1 MAKYYGKIGYAE
13 ETEIRPGVYKNQFTE
28 RSYYGDLNRSHSRNQ
43 NSDKLNDDIV
53 IANELSII
61 ADPFAYDNFYAIK
74 YAEVMGVK
82 LKVTSVEVNYPR
94 LILQLGGKYNGE
106 QT

>member
-13 ETEIRPGVYKNQFTE
+13 EVEIRPGVWKNQITE
-28 RSYYGDLNRSHSRNQ
+28 RSYYGELNRGYSRAQ
-43 NSDKLNDDIV
+43 SSDKLNDDIV
-53 IANELSII
+53 ITNVLSII

-82 LKVTSVEVNYPR
+82 LKVTSVEINRPR
-94 LILQLGGKYNGE
+94 LTLQLGGKYNGE
-106 QT
+106 

>member
-1 MAKYYGKIGYAE
+1 MAKYYGKVGYAV
-13 ETEIRPGVYKNQFTE
+13 ETEVRPGVWKNQITE
-28 RSYYGDLNRSHSRNQ
+28 KSYYGNLGRNLSRSQ
-43 NSDKLNDDIV
+43 NTDKLNNDIT
-53 IANELSII
+53 IANELSIM

-82 LKVTSVEVNYPR
+82 WTVSSVEVMRPR

-106 QT
+106 

>member
-13 ETEIRPGVYKNQFTE
+13 EVEVRSGVWKNQITE
-28 RSYYGDLNRSHSRNQ
+28 RPYYGDLNKNYSRGQ

-53 IANELSII
+53 IANELSIV

-74 YAEVMGVK
+74 YAELMGVK
-82 LKVTSVEVNYPR
+82 WKVISVEVKSPR

-106 QT
+106 